1 MSYIPSDEDLSQY
14 EYDEPSFGRKA
25 IDYEKGYGAQL
36 LQSGENAARF
46 IGNLPS
52 KAYEAITDKSLYNI
66 PEYDFTKFIP
76 QSEAGQTGKHVGE
89 NVADIA
95 SLLIP
100 GKLGLKGLRAALRYH
115 PLTKGQ
121 LGRQIQGPLDILEQG
136 GSRSPLGY
144 RQLQEI
150 NDLLSHPA
158 LESGGRAGRA
168 LTSQGRNAILDVAAE
183 GRPSG
188 LHSAQSLLGDLERVL
203 PQGGEALLSTTRVR
217 PLKEQLLE
225 AIKKGAGEV
234 GLEKEADKYLKA
246 REAARRYYRTRKAIK
261 KISKPLGIA
270 ALLKTGITGI
280 KNLP

>member
-25 IDYEKGYGAQL
+25 IDYEKGYGTQL

-121 LGRQIQGPLDILEQG
+121 MGRQFQGPIKAMEQAG
-136 GSRSPLGY
+136 IQNPLSY
-144 RQLQEI
+144 RQLQELD
-150 NDLLSHPA
+150 DLLSHPA
-158 LESGGRAGRA
+158 LERGGAAGRS
-168 LTSQGRNAILDVAAE
+168 LTPAGRNAILHGASQGTASA
-183 GRPSG
+183 R
-188 LHSAQSLLGDLERVL
+188 HSAQSLLGDLERVI
-203 PQGGEALLSTTRVR
+203 PAGGESILSSTRVR
-217 PLKEQLLE
+217 PLKEQILE
-225 AIKKGAGEV
+225 SIQEGARSG
-234 GLEKEADKYLKA
+234 GLEKEANDYRHA
-246 REAARRYYRTRKAIK
+246 REAARRYYRTKKGVKKAA
-261 KISKPLGIA
+261 SKLGIA
-270 ALLKTGITGI
+270 ALIKGSLSSLK
-280 KNLP
+280 KLP